1 MRLPTIRLGLQEI
14 EKRVDLPNV
23 IRFFL
28 GVPWAALALCAL
40 LAGLIAL
47 LESGRF
53 TGAARY
59 IGYALG
65 AAALTIVALMLL
77 YMNAGILPMIR
88 EASAGLT
95 IQYRDVVSG
104 TMTRAGILAA
114 VMAAGCILCLA
125 EHRRN
130 GKTV

>member
-1 MRLPTIRLGLQEI
+1 
-14 EKRVDLPNV
+14 
-23 IRFFL
+23 
-28 GVPWAALALCAL
+28 
-40 LAGLIAL
+40 
-47 LESGRF
+47 
-53 TGAARY
+53 
-59 IGYALG
+59 
-65 AAALTIVALMLL
+65 
-77 YMNAGILPMIR
+77 MNAGILPMIR

-114 VMAAGCILCLA
+114 VMAAGGILCLA